1 MAECVEVW
9 KAMDGTFWRTESQA
23 LAYECKMYLINLGRS
38 ASAIAVSDDGLIDE
52 EGLRTLVSFAA
63 SALNEKAA
71 KLKGQ

>member
-9 KAMDGTFWRTESQA
+9 KAMDGTFWKTESQA
-23 LAYECKMYLINLGRS
+23 LAYEMKIYLINLGKS
-38 ASAIAVSDDGLIDE
+38 ASVIAVSDDGKIDE
-52 EGLRTLVSFAA
+52 EALRILASFAA